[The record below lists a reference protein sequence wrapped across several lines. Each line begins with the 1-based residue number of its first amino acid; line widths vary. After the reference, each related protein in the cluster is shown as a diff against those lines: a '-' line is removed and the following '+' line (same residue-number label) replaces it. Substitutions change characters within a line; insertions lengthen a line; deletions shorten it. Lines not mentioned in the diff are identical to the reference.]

1 MDGTVRSIGRDT
13 ASAIRPFLELEAVSR
28 RFGGVQAVDGVDLAI
43 ARGELLGIIGPNGA
57 GKTTL
62 FNLIS
67 GFVRPSSGRIRF
79 KGRRIDGKAAH
90 RIAHFG
96 ISRTFQNLRVFPNLT
111 VFDNV
116 AAGAI
121 GALGFPAWRAFIG
134 GNRTTA
140 ITQRTWQ
147 ALERVGLA
155 GHATDAVTTLPYGRR
170 KYLEIARA
178 LATEPELLILDEPAA
193 GLNETE
199 TIELA
204 DFMRGLNASGLT
216 LLLVEHDMGLVMST
230 CRRVVVLAAGR
241 KIADAAPAEVQA
253 DPEVQRAYLGGAE

>member
-1 MDGTVRSIGRDT
+1 MLDAAHTSE
-13 ASAIRPFLELEAVSR
+13 PFLALQGVSR
-28 RFGGVQAVDGVDLAI
+28 RFGGVQAVDSVDLAI
-43 ARGELLGIIGPNGA
+43 DQGELLGIIGPNGA

-67 GFVRPSSGRIRF
+67 GFVRPTAGTIRF
-79 KGRRIDGKAAH
+79 RGQRIDGWPAH
-90 RIAHFG
+90 RIAHLG

-121 GALGFPAWRAFIG
+121 GALGFPAWRAFLG
-134 GNRTTA
+134 GRRPAA
-140 ITQRTWQ
+140 IADRTWQ
-147 ALERVGLA
+147 ALDQVGLA
-155 GHATDAVTTLPYGRR
+155 SRAQDTVTALPYGRR

-178 LATEPELLILDEPAA
+178 LATHPDLLILDEPAA

-199 TIELA
+199 TAELA
-204 DFMRGLNASGLT
+204 AFVRRLNDTGMT
-216 LLLVEHDMGLVMST
+216 VLLVEHDMGLVMGT

-241 KIADAAPAEVQA
+241 KIADAAPAAVRA
-253 DPEVQRAYLGGAE
+253 DQEVQRAYLGADA